1 MDESKEEG
9 CWGEM
14 LRRMKRGRERERE
27 RERES
32 EREGEGGGSDQELN
46 SSPC

>member
-27 RERES
+27 RERERVR
-32 EREGEGGGSDQELN
+32 ERGRGEGVIRN
-46 SSPC
+46 

>member
-9 CWGEM
+9 CWGEV
-14 LRRMKRGRERERE
+14 LRRMKRGTERERE
-27 RERES
+27 RER
-32 EREGEGGGSDQELN
+32 GGGGGSDQELN